1 MTVVKRLLMIA
12 LLAGLAFLVIQ
23 SIPDMR
29 RYLRM
34 RSM

>member
-1 MTVVKRLLMIA
+1 MWW
-12 LLAGLAFLVIQ
+12 LVILVIVVILVLG
-23 SIPDMR
+23 SMLVFFKDIR

>member
-1 MTVVKRLLMIA
+1 MWWIVI
-12 LLAGLAFLVIQ
+12 LVIVVVLVVGTVLAML
-23 SIPDMR
+23 SDMR

>member
-1 MTVVKRLLMIA
+1 MGKVLLAVVLAGMVA
-12 LLAGLAFLVIQ
+12 LLLIGL
-23 SIPDMR
+23 PDIR